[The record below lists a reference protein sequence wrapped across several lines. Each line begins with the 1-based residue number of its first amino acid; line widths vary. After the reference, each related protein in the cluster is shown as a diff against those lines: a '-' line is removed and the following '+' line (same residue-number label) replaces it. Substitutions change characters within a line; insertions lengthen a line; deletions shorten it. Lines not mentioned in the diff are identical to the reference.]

1 MPLPKAVK
9 NPLRLVRRIA
19 FWTTTVI
26 IGCLLIA
33 FIILQIPAVQQFI
46 RTSAV
51 HYLEEKLQTKVE
63 LEDIDIN
70 LYRHIVL
77 KRLYVEDREGETLLY
92 AGHAA
97 IRIRSIDPLHKTIRL
112 RSIELGDA
120 RANIY
125 RHPNDSNFNY
135 TFISDAFASN
145 NEKDTT
151 QQQSDIELVLK
162 KIHLERTAFNY
173 ADSLLLQGY
182 QGALNELVIT
192 FNKFSIRD
200 QILSIN
206 TLTGDACQFSLNRLP
221 GRIATTETEPP
232 RKELVHIAP
241 GDWIIEANQ
250 VQLKNSFFG
259 YENQQYIRKSN
270 IIDFNHLALSDLN
283 IDLEEITFIGD
294 TVQGFINEINTREQS
309 GFELTQLKTG
319 FFFSATQLDLNGLQI
334 TTPSSF
340 IGNNI
345 SLRYA
350 TLNDFNRLFT
360 DIFWKA
366 RLNGT
371 VVATGDLAYFSSALA
386 AYQSAINLTGL
397 ITGPLSD
404 LNLQGCKISLDDAAF
419 LTTDGQ
425 LTGLPSIDEFNMQL
439 DIHPLVAD
447 MPGLDDLLGKNALPK
462 ELLELGSV
470 NFKGNLNGSINNIQI
485 NGTTYSTI
493 GDVIADI
500 RIKNDA
506 VDGLQYSGTFATN
519 AFSVG
524 KLAGME
530 NVLGDVSMLA
540 TLQGKSNNGKNVVLF
555 SSQISS
561 IEYNGYSFQQ
571 INASGELTNEGFNGR
586 LNMNDPNGSIAF
598 DGSIAHLDSIPV
610 MNFAATLKDANLYA
624 MKLYNTPLK
633 VSATT
638 SIDIIGKD
646 INSFLGDALITNA
659 TIQSN
664 DKLLEMDRIE
674 VHSSQDKGIRTTN
687 FLSDYLNIDIEGN
700 YSVDQL
706 PLQVETMVKYYLKG
720 IEPIN
725 DSLPD
730 QDFTFTISGTNLE
743 NITSI
748 FYPDIRKATA
758 LKMQG
763 NFNSGGKTIQAR
775 AIVTELDYLGYQSA
789 FIAAEIAN
797 EENKQLSYF
806 VRSSPIYIND
816 QIELPITSLEGYLLT
831 DSIFLNLKM
840 GRDTDP
846 ERLNLHTG
854 IHLEDSLL
862 RLRVLPSEI
871 FVNDSK
877 WEIQPNNSLS
887 YDFKSFIAEDFT
899 LTNGERILSVSSTNK
914 PGSGPVLRVFID
926 NILLNDITTI
936 AQYDDYKIDGDID
949 ANITISDPFDSI
961 SILGFVNI
969 NELAIDEQTIGNIN
983 LTATKLFDNP
993 RFNFNMLLKGNNS
1006 MRAYG
1011 YYYSGD
1017 VDSIN
1022 FKAEISKIPFLVV
1035 EPFTTGLIS
1044 DVSGD
1049 AYGEVRVQGALDD
1062 LSTTGYLEMRKGGF
1076 TFDYL
1081 GTAMTFDFQKV
1092 ELFPDRIYLTP
1103 NKIFDPD
1110 MNEGWIQ
1117 GNILHQSYNQFYFDS
1132 LQFNADNFIL
1142 MNATQNENPDFFGFV
1157 AGQVNALITGP
1168 LEDLNITVSASPNKN
1183 PGRENIVY
1191 IPAYGS
1197 GNVNRHNF
1205 IQFVDRSQTD
1215 SLVTPK
1221 EEKNVSVVTVNTFVS
1236 VTPDVEVRIP
1246 LSSDG
1251 SDDLKGSG
1259 FGDLF
1264 INVNTLGKVE
1274 ISGILKISSGSYDFS
1289 FEGLST
1295 KRFAVKE
1302 GGTIIF
1308 NQDPYQAKLNLT
1320 AVYQADKVQKLGLI
1334 SDLALSDQEIQ
1345 EARKTTPVDVYINIG
1360 GTLEAPDISFDI
1372 VLPQERGGGLSEFEQ
1387 RLNEIKADQNELNK
1401 QVFGLLMLNQFLP
1414 KDLNA
1419 GAALGSGVNSSISD
1433 FITNQLSGYFSDW
1446 IAEIIPNAE
1455 IDIGYQKIGSGDID
1469 LSESDQ
1475 TQFDLAL
1482 KQKLFDD
1489 VLTIKVGG
1497 TYSYE
1502 TTGNNPNNNLAGDFE
1517 VEYKITPDGRVRVKA
1532 FRRSDFDAVASKN
1545 DTRTGL
1551 GLFYTKDFDSFS
1563 ELFGNRKERE
1573 NTP

>member
-1 MPLPKAVK
+1 MPLPTAVSK
-9 NPLRLVRRIA
+9 SLRLLRRFA
-19 FWTTTVI
+19 FWTVTVT
-26 IGCLLIA
+26 IGCLLLA
-33 FIILQIPAVQQFI
+33 FLFLQIPAVQQYI
-46 RTSAV
+46 RTASV
-51 HYLEEKLQTKVE
+51 DYLEEKLQTTVE
-63 LEDIDIN
+63 LDDIDIN

-77 KRLYVEDREGETLLY
+77 KGLYIEDREGATLLY

-97 IRIRSIDPLHKTIRL
+97 IRIRSIDPLHKTVRL
-112 RSIELGDA
+112 RGLELGDA

-125 RHPNDSNFNY
+125 RHPGDSSFNY
-135 TFISDAFASN
+135 SFFLEAFASN
-145 NEKDTT
+145 KEKDTVKT
-151 QQQSDIELVLK
+151 KSNIELVLK

-173 ADSLLLQGY
+173 ADSLQLQGY
-182 QGALNELVIT
+182 QGALNELTVT

-206 TLTGDACQFSLNRLP
+206 ILSGDACQFSLTRLP
-221 GRIATTETEPP
+221 GASTEPP
-232 RKELVHIAP
+232 SEPPGKELVHIAP
-241 GDWIIEANQ
+241 GNWIIEANQ
-250 VQLKNSFFG
+250 VKLENSYFG
-259 YENQQYIRKSN
+259 YENQQYTRKSN
-270 IIDFNHLALSDLN
+270 IIDFNHLALSELN
-283 IDLEEITFIGD
+283 IDLEEITYIGD
-294 TVQGFINEINTREQS
+294 TVQGYINSIQTKEQS
-309 GFELTQLKTG
+309 GFELSQLKTG
-319 FFFSATQLDLNGLQI
+319 FFFSSTQLDLNGLQI
-334 TTPSSF
+334 TTPASF
-340 IGNNI
+340 IGNSI
-345 SLRYA
+345 SLRYT

-366 RLNGT
+366 RFNGT
-371 VVATGDLAYFSSALA
+371 EVNTDDLAYFSSAMA
-386 AYQSAINLTGL
+386 AYHSAINLTGL
-397 ITGPLSD
+397 VTGTLA
-404 LNLQGCKISLDDAAF
+404 NLQLQDCKIALDDAAF

-425 LTGLPSIDEFNMQL
+425 LTGLPSIDDFAVHV

-447 MPGLDDLLGKNALPK
+447 MPGLDALLGKGLLPK
-462 ELLELGSV
+462 ELIELGSV
-470 NFKGNLNGSINNIQI
+470 NFKGNLQGTLNNIQI

-500 RIKNDA
+500 RVKNDREN
-506 VDGLQYSGTFATN
+506 GLQYSGTFSTN
-519 AFSVG
+519 AFNVG
-524 KLAGME
+524 RLAGME

-540 TLQGKSNNGKNVVLF
+540 TVKGSNLNGKNIVLF

-561 IEYNGYSFQQ
+561 IYYNGYTFQQ
-571 INASGELTNEGFNGR
+571 INASGELTDKGFNGR
-586 LNMNDPNGSIAF
+586 LNMNDPNGSIDF
-598 DGSIAHLDSIPV
+598 DGSIANLDSIPI
-610 MNFAATLKDANLYA
+610 MNFAATWTDADLYA
-624 MKLYNTPLK
+624 MKLYSTPLI
-633 VSATT
+633 VTGTT
-638 SIDIIGKD
+638 TIDIVGTD
-646 INSFLGDALITNA
+646 INSFLGDALITDA
-659 TIQSN
+659 IIQSGWQV
-664 DKLLEMDRIE
+664 LEMDRIE
-674 VHSSQDKGIRTTN
+674 VHSSQEEGIRTTSL
-687 FLSDYLNIDIEGN
+687 LSDNLNIDIEGN

-706 PLQVETMVKYYLKG
+706 PLQVEAMVKYYVKG
-720 IEPIN
+720 VQPQN

-730 QDFTFTISGTNLE
+730 QDFTFQIDGNELE
-743 NITSI
+743 KITSI
-748 FYPDIRKATA
+748 FYPDIRKLTS

-763 NFNSGGKTIQAR
+763 DFNSASKTMRAR
-775 AIVTELDYLGYQSA
+775 VLLTQLDYLGYRTASL
-789 FIAAEIAN
+789 AAEMAN
-797 EENKQLSYF
+797 EENNQLSYF
-806 VRSSPIYIND
+806 VRATPIFIND
-816 QIELPITSLEGYLLT
+816 QVELPITSLEGYLLT

-846 ERLNLHTG
+846 ERLNLHSG
-854 IHLEDSLL
+854 ISIEDSLL
-862 RLRVLPSEI
+862 RLRILPSEI
-871 FVNDSK
+871 FVNASK
-877 WEIQPNNSLS
+877 WEIQPNNSLT
-887 YDFKSFIAEDFT
+887 YDFKNFIAEDFT
-899 LTNGERILSVSSTNK
+899 LTNGERILSVSSINK
-914 PGSGPVLRVFID
+914 PGSGPILKVFID
-926 NILLNDITTI
+926 NILLNDLTTL
-936 AQYDDYKIDGDID
+936 AQYDDYEIGGDID

-961 SILGFVNI
+961 SILGFINI
-969 NELAIDEQTIGNIN
+969 NQLAIDEQLIGNIN

-993 RFNFNMLLKGNNS
+993 RYNFNMLLKGNNS

-1022 FKAEISKIPFLVV
+1022 FKAEISKVPFLVV

-1049 AYGEVRVQGALDD
+1049 AYGEVRVQGPLDN

-1117 GNILHQSYNQFYFDS
+1117 GNIQHQSYNQFYFDS
-1132 LQFNADNFIL
+1132 LSFNSENFIL
-1142 MNATQNENPDFFGFV
+1142 MDATQNENPDFFGFV
-1157 AGQVNALITGP
+1157 AGKVNALIDGH
-1168 LEDLNITVSASPNKN
+1168 LEDLNITVSASPNRN

-1197 GNVNRHNF
+1197 GNVSRHNF
-1205 IQFVDRSQTD
+1205 IQFVDRSATD
-1215 SLVTPK
+1215 SLQPPK
-1221 EEKNVSVVTVNTFVS
+1221 EEKNVSVVTVNTYVS

-1274 ISGILKISSGSYDFS
+1274 ISGILKIASGSYDFS

-1295 KRFAVKE
+1295 KRFDVKE

-1308 NQDPYQAKLNLT
+1308 NQDPYQAQLNLT

-1372 VLPQERGGGLSEFEQ
+1372 VLPEERGGGLSEFEQ
-1387 RLNEIKADQNELNK
+1387 RLNEIRADQNELNK

-1455 IDIGYQKIGSGDID
+1455 IDIGYQKIGSGDIN

-1489 VLTIKVGG
+1489 ALTIKVGG

-1517 VEYKITPDGRVRVKA
+1517 VEYKITPDGRIRVKA

-1551 GLFYTKDFDSFS
+1551 GLFYTKDFDSFR
-1563 ELFGNRKERE
+1563 ELFGNRKKED
-1573 NTP
+1573 N